1 MYVYIE
7 TTYKIP
13 CHFNKMEKKSPKLK
27 LMEPKRN
34 PKSKNNLE
42 SKEQQWSP
50 SGFLNSK
57 QKRMPQNCVPP
68 AIKEA
73 DKAVN
78 PKEGI

>member
-1 MYVYIE
+1 
-7 TTYKIP
+7 
-13 CHFNKMEKKSPKLK
+13 
-27 LMEPKRN
+27 MEPKRN

-57 QKRMPQNCVPP
+57 QKRMPQNCVLP